1 MLRERGTICRYKPLE
16 NRIASTIRHNRARG
30 THSIDLMKKIVQQ
43 LVETGGNDRW
53 IMDHIGMDREGL
65 LRLKQLTGLAS
76 LFRDKDFSKAWEW
89 ESE

>member
-1 MLRERGTICRYKPLE
+1 
-16 NRIASTIRHNRARG
+16 
-30 THSIDLMKKIVQQ
+30 MKKIVQQ